1 MFAHYTAISKFKTV
15 TITRT
20 PSLQYGDNRVAEIV
34 VSGKAEA
41 RKPPSTARAAG
52 ISEAAAMR
60 DLAAI
65 AEGLIEF
72 ICLGAS

>member
-1 MFAHYTAISKFKTV
+1 MFAHYTAISKFETV

-41 RKPPSTARAAG
+41 RKVAAEHGARCWN
-52 ISEAAAMR
+52 
-60 DLAAI
+60 
-65 AEGLIEF
+65 F
-72 ICLGAS
+72 